1 MIRISFSA
9 GRSDGRRTPLQHFI
23 ASVSSLAF
31 IGGVVVLIWESSS
44 PLPPIARAAGA
55 LGFIVGGLGD
65 LVAGDES
72 NGIGTIVA
80 LILALNC
87 TTRQH
92 GSAQPLWLSMIGI
105 AILAGLVFGAVPYA
119 VTRWR
124 ARSDERDRAI
134 ANGSMAFALLTTV
147 LFITVFSF
155 MRELKVGPA
164 MQPDWALWTAAASWF
179 GSWLYLRRTM

>member
-1 MIRISFSA
+1 MIRISLGGA
-9 GRSDGRRTPLQHFI
+9 KSDDTRGPLKQFI
-23 ASVSSLAF
+23 QSLSSLGF
-31 IGGVVVLIWESSS
+31 IGGVVVLIWEGSS

-55 LGFIVGGLGD
+55 LGFILNSVGD
-65 LVAGDES
+65 LSGRDES
-72 NGIGTIVA
+72 NGIGLITG

-92 GSAQPLWLSMIGI
+92 HSTQPVWLSAFG
-105 AILAGLVFGAVPYA
+105 ALILAGLVLGAVPYA
-119 VTRWR
+119 VRRWR

-155 MRELKVGPA
+155 LKELKIGPA
-164 MQPDWALWTAAASWF
+164 MQPDWALYAATASWF